1 MLFFL
6 SRSFTNSHGLIPAGA
21 AVTRTAFALHQYIVC
36 IEAIAC
42 SFLAKHRQ
50 YSLGETLLQGL
61 ERGEVAHKLYIDE

>member
-1 MLFFL
+1 MF
-6 SRSFTNSHGLIPAGA
+6 
-21 AVTRTAFALHQYIVC
+21 VC
-36 IEAIAC
+36 IEVIAC